1 MERYVRRFSA
11 SERLA
16 HWIYF
21 GAFSVLLVTG
31 LFNYAPALQAFA
43 VGRAGE
49 ASRVLHRIGA
59 VLLMVAPVVYLL
71 GNPQDFFS
79 GLRDIFSWSDDD
91 RKWLGQAWAFYTR
104 GEERELPP
112 QGRYNAGQKLNAIVQ
127 IVAFVLFVATGLI
140 MWFGRGSVSPS
151 LFALSVILHD
161 LAVIAAVCLVML
173 HIYLVTI
180 HPLTRESITAM
191 FEGIVTREYAQEHH
205 AKWLAEVEGETT

>member
-21 GAFSVLLVTG
+21 FAFSVLLVTG
-31 LFNYAPALQAFA
+31 LFNYVPALQAFA

-59 VLLMVAPVVYLL
+59 VLLMVTPFIYLI

-79 GLRDIFSWSDDD
+79 GAKEILSWSEDD
-91 RKWLGQAWAFYTR
+91 RNWMRHAWAFYAH

-112 QGRYNAGQKLNAIVQ
+112 QGRYNAGQKLNALVQ
-127 IVAFVLFVATGLI
+127 IVAFAIFVVTGLI
-140 MWFGRGSVSPS
+140 MWLGKASVSPG
-151 LFALSVILHD
+151 LFTFSVLLHD
-161 LAVIAAVCLVML
+161 LAVIAAVCLVIL
-173 HIYLVTI
+173 HVYLVTI

-205 AKWLAEVEGETT
+205 AKWLAEIEGKT